1 MITFFLHPSS
11 KSIIDHI
18 ICIDLTTLKPH
29 SYIMIIWSHIWT
41 KTTHRPVNNDM
52 KCKRYP
58 TVLIIYTQLGKK
70 LIYLILKCHCQT
82 DSGISKS
89 ARLMSKVAIFHKIC
103 AKCGTYV
110 WYWTHK
116 GHPMAYIHKWAI
128 WSPSGNS
135 NQTYS
140 KSWYEIWDSSSW
152 RKSCIIR
159 IYPMSPYM
167 NNAHGE
173 SPNMGWWVQYDENL
187 CNVSLYEKRT

>member
-41 KTTHRPVNNDM
+41 KTTHGPVNNDT

-70 LIYLILKCHCQT
+70 LIYLILICHCQT

-89 ARLMSKVAIFHKIC
+89 ARLMSKVAIFHKIWLYKIC
-103 AKCGTYV
+103 NLGLILSLQRTPHGLYLQVSYGKS
-110 WYWTHK
+110 
-116 GHPMAYIHKWAI
+116 I
-128 WSPSGNS
+128 WKFKS
-135 NQTYS
+135 NIF
-140 KSWYEIWDSSSW
+140 KIMIW
-152 RKSCIIR
+152 
-159 IYPMSPYM
+159 
-167 NNAHGE
+167 
-173 SPNMGWWVQYDENL
+173 NMGFIIMKKVLYHKNL
-187 CNVSLYEKRT
+187 PHVSLYEQRT